1 MICGLLYSRY
11 LCCMIFL
18 LFGVSA
24 AADDYFSR
32 ITAASN
38 GRLTRFDH
46 SPITLYVGSIP
57 VSEGLKIEYQH
68 ALEESL
74 SLWEEASEGKMK
86 FKRVDSP
93 NDVDIKLKWTYKL
106 MRPNRS
112 RQIGEANLVRMEAGK
127 FHVEI
132 VIFLRDFITM
142 KLLDC
147 ATIKAAILHE
157 LGHALGLWGH
167 SPNPRDVMFYSATAT
182 KPTECDVATLRKL
195 YATPL
200 DKPFHQDAID
210 ALLAEFAEDSDVSE
224 KARLYYLLGTVYADL
239 GDYDAAISNVQK
251 ALEMAPYVSEY
262 AARLAMIFD
271 KKGMY
276 EQAINQYTNAL
287 SARPSTSLY
296 GRLGLL
302 YLLQE
307 DFKQAIQS
315 YRSGLRLD
323 TSSSALKQNILAA
336 YHRWGFKLIKEKRY
350 SEALKVLDMALVYS
364 PFSYILHYDRAI
376 AYSGTKQYE
385 KSIAQYKLVLDIE
398 SDFSPA
404 KIGLASALN
413 NLGAQQ
419 AQSNEFSKAIKLYR
433 EALEWDLECQQAQQN
448 LESIYLRLGWEK
460 SNAGNLSAA
469 MVEYQRA
476 LTLNPDSADTYNYMG
491 LVFYKQKRYDEA
503 IATFKTALAL
513 KPQFED
519 AALNLKYTR
528 RSKLF
533 AKFKPI
539 VFICGIL
546 LISFAMIVFSV
557 KWVKR
562 CAINIQK

>member
-57 VSEGLKIEYQH
+57 VSEELKIEYQR

-74 SLWEEASEGKMK
+74 SLWEEASEGKIK

-106 MRPNRS
+106 MRS
-112 RQIGEANLVRMEAGK
+112 KIGEANLIRVEAGK
-127 FHVEI
+127 FYVEI
-132 VIFLRDFITM
+132 FISLRDFHTM

-147 ATIKAAILHE
+147 DTLKAVILHE
-157 LGHALGLWGH
+157 LGHAVGLWGH
-167 SPNPRDVMFYSATAT
+167 SPNPRDVMFYSAAAT
-182 KPTECDVATLRKL
+182 KPTERDVATLRKV

-200 DKPFHQDAID
+200 DTAFHQDAIV
-210 ALLAEFAEDSDVSE
+210 ALNAELEEDSDVSE

-239 GDYDAAISNVQK
+239 SDYDAAISNVQK

-276 EQAINQYTNAL
+276 AQAIAQYTKAL
-287 SARPSTSLY
+287 NARPPAYLY

-302 YLLQE
+302 YLLME
-307 DFKQAIQS
+307 DFEQSIQC
-315 YRSGLRLD
+315 YRKGLRLD
-323 TSSSALKQNILAA
+323 ARSEALKQNILAA
-336 YHRWGFKLIKEKRY
+336 YHRWAFKFIKEERY

-376 AYSGTKQYE
+376 AYSGAKQYE

-398 SDFSPA
+398 PDFSPA

-419 AQSNEFSKAIKLYR
+419 AQSNAFNKAINLYS
-433 EALEWDLECQQAQQN
+433 EALQWDAECQQAQQN

-460 SNAGNLSAA
+460 SNAGKFNAA
-469 MVEYQRA
+469 MAEYQRA

-503 IATFKTALAL
+503 IATFKTALML

-528 RSKLF
+528 RSKML
-533 AKFKPI
+533 AKFKPV

-546 LISFAMIVFSV
+546 LVSLGMIIFSV
-557 KWVKR
+557 RWVRKYAVKR
-562 CAINIQK
+562 LV